1 MNKKDAVFYEMYPYG
16 YCFKGNLTIL
26 IWITNDNERDS
37 FLLDKDKQLVTSS
50 NIEGFSK
57 ILGTDFNKVHW
68 NEGSYIDFDKFLISL
83 KTLKVDKSSSKSTCI
98 RLLNGWNFIEDIL
111 HTFNMVDEIKKL
123 KTPTLNKVYEKIFH
137 GNNLQSITPEGKSYN
152 PLWTRSE
159 IKEVRGTF
167 LEIWNL
173 LLQKG
178 IIKLYELL

>member
-1 MNKKDAVFYEMYPYG
+1 MNKKDVAFYEMYPYE
-16 YCFKGNLTIL
+16 YCFKGNSTIL
-26 IWITNDNERDS
+26 IWITNDSEGDS
-37 FLLDKDKQLVTSS
+37 FLIDENKQLVASTD
-50 NIEGFSK
+50 IEGFSK

-68 NEGSYIDFDKFLISL
+68 NEESYIDFDKFLISL
-83 KTLKVDKSSSKSTCI
+83 KNLKVDKSSSKLTCI

-111 HTFNMVDEIKKL
+111 HTFNMEDEIKKL

-137 GNNLQSITPEGKSYN
+137 GNNLPSITPDGKSYN

-178 IIKLYELL
+178 IIKNYMN